1 MTDINQKTGVKNT
14 LFEERRKHLAHL
26 TDQELYTRFWELAEK
41 IVDPLVEAGKIYTT
55 PAIER
60 SVLLRMGFSSLE
72 AQAIVNRV
80 VEHGLIPHGAGNV
93 VWKISQKFDISV
105 RDAGLALM
113 EDKYWEEAVN
123 LFEGV
128 AS

>member
-1 MTDINQKTGVKNT
+1 MTDTNKQDTVKDS
-14 LFEERRKHLAHL
+14 LFEERRKHLVRL
-26 TDQELYTRFWELAEK
+26 SDEELYTYFWKLAEK

-72 AQAIVNRV
+72 AQAIVNGV
-80 VEHGLIPHGAGNV
+80 MEHNLIPHGAGNV
-93 VWKISQKFDISV
+93 VWRLSDKLGLSV
-105 RDAGLALM
+105 RDAGLALT
-113 EDKYWEEAVN
+113 EGKYWEDAVI
-123 LFEGV
+123 LFEEV